1 MDRTTL
7 ADRIRI
13 ESQILSLVREALVIA
28 LDAPFDSAT
37 ADQWCERC
45 RFLTDSFR
53 RHVERMFQIKW
64 EIDDRPLALE
74 SERPSLMDEL
84 AEIEAEQRRLLA
96 EINLISREAHEL
108 APDNL
113 ANLHAFRQRLI
124 GFIDRFD
131 ELRTM
136 EAKVWMDGFQV
147 DIGGEG

>member
-1 MDRTTL
+1 MDRTNL

-13 ESQILSLVREALVIA
+13 ESQILSLVREALVVA
-28 LDAPFDSAT
+28 VDAPFDSST
-37 ADQWCERC
+37 AEQWCERC

-53 RHVERMFQIKW
+53 RHVERMFLIKW

-74 SERPSLMDEL
+74 SERPGLMDEL
-84 AEIEAEQRRLLA
+84 AEIEAQQRRFLA
-96 EINLISREAHEL
+96 ELNLLSREAYEL

-113 ANLHAFRQRLI
+113 ANLYAFRQRVL
-124 GFIDRFD
+124 GFVERFD
-131 ELRTM
+131 ELRLL